1 MAAMAVNEPL
11 LNIAN
16 YENEAQLRHLLKNH
30 TNLRRLFAMGDS
42 VAGAICVDLEL
53 ALTCLTPRQQLC
65 VRWHLMDRIPALKV
79 ARALKVDEASVRE
92 SVKSGVR
99 RMSRVLTDGTV
110 SRLLGGGGSGSDS
123 GGAREARADSNRVS
137 PPARRGVSKEAA
149 ASIPHRE
156 PAATPES

>member
-1 MAAMAVNEPL
+1 MAAMVVNEPL

-16 YENEAQLRHLLKNH
+16 YENEAQLRNLLKNH

-65 VRWHLMDRIPALKV
+65 VRWNLMDRIPALEV

-92 SVKSGVR
+92 SVKSGVQ
-99 RMSRVLTDGTV
+99 RMSRALTDGTV

-123 GGAREARADSNRVS
+123 GGARADSNRVS
-137 PPARRGVSKEAA
+137 PPARRSVSKEAA
-149 ASIPHRE
+149 ASIPHGE
-156 PAATPES
+156 SAATPKS